1 MKTKTGSSR
10 LALLAIAITGTW
22 VTQPAYGAAI
32 HQIVITEKSSTS
44 LTATFDGSPLTVTPT
59 PGSPDNWSFSLP
71 GGFLSLGQPQWT
83 EPENSKLVNYVDF
96 TLNTAAIVH
105 SDILPNSFFSTN
117 ANGASVRVG
126 TDLLDGT
133 AVFAT
138 FHDRGDTA
146 AVPDTGTTGSLL
158 GLSLMGLAF
167 FRRKL
172 C

>member
-22 VTQPAYGAAI
+22 VTESAYGTAI
-32 HQIVITEKSSTS
+32 HQIVITENSSTS
-44 LTATFDGSPLTVTPT
+44 LTATFDGSPLTVIPV
-59 PGSPDNWSFSLP
+59 SPDTWSFSLP
-71 GGFLSLGQPQWT
+71 GGFLSQGQPAWT

-96 TLNTAAIVH
+96 TLNTAATVH
-105 SDILPNSFFSTN
+105 SDISPLSFFSTS
-117 ANGASVRVG
+117 ADGASVQVG
-126 TDLLDGT
+126 TDLSDGT

-138 FHDRGDTA
+138 FRDHGDTA

-158 GLSLMGLAF
+158 GFSLMGLAF
-167 FRRKL
+167 LRRKL